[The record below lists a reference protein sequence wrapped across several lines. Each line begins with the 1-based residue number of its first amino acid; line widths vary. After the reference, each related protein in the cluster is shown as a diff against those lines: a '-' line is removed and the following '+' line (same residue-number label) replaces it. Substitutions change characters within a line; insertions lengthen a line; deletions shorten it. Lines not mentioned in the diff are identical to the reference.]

1 MDDIHTPLS
10 GESPEDIRQLV
21 EDVANTPLLQTRDI
35 PKVDLYMEQV
45 ISFFDQEL
53 RAFARDPEDK
63 VFTNTMINNYAKA
76 GILPRPDKK
85 RYNRRHLITLTY
97 IFLLKQVLSIQDIGD
112 FFKLMGNTDQQELEA
127 LYDIYQELVDDY
139 REAYVAANAQRQERI
154 ANKLREHG
162 LNDEKY
168 EKLMMLSILSMEATA
183 HKMVC
188 TRLLDASKA
197 SDDAKK

>member
-1 MDDIHTPLS
+1 MDKRLKS
-10 GESPEDIRQLV
+10 S
-21 EDVANTPLLQTRDI
+21 
-35 PKVDLYMEQV
+35 
-45 ISFFDQEL
+45 
-53 RAFARDPEDK
+53 ARYPGDDK
-63 VFTNTMINNYAKA
+63 ILTKTMINNYAKA

-127 LYDIYQELVDDY
+127 FYDIYQELVDDY
-139 REAYVAANAQRQERI
+139 REAYVTANAMRQERI
-154 ANKLREHG
+154 ANKLKEHG

>member
-1 MDDIHTPLS
+1 MEDNHNPAID
-10 GESPEDIRQLV
+10 ESREEIRQLV
-21 EDVANTPLLQTRDI
+21 EEVANTPLIQTRDF

-53 RAFARDPEDK
+53 RAFARDPDDK
-63 VFTNTMINNYAKA
+63 IFTNTMINNYAKA

-127 LYDIYQELVDDY
+127 FYEIYQELVDDY
-139 REAYVAANAQRQERI
+139 REAYVIANAHRQERI
-154 ANKLREHG
+154 ISKLKEHG
-162 LNDEKY
+162 LDDEKY
-168 EKLMMLSILSMEATA
+168 EKLMMLSIMSMEATA

-197 SDDAKK
+197 SDDVKK

>member
-1 MDDIHTPLS
+1 MEDNHNPMFD
-10 GESPEDIRQLV
+10 ESREEIRKLV
-21 EDVANTPLLQTRDI
+21 EEVANTPLIQTRDF

-53 RAFARDPEDK
+53 HAFARDPDDK
-63 VFTNTMINNYAKA
+63 IFTFTMINNYAKA

-112 FFKLMGNTDQQELEA
+112 FFKLMGNTDQQELESF
-127 LYDIYQELVDDY
+127 YEIYQELVDDY
-139 REAYVAANAQRQERI
+139 REAYVKANAHRQERI
-154 ANKLREHG
+154 VTKLKEHG
-162 LNDEKY
+162 LDDEKY
-168 EKLMMLSILSMEATA
+168 EKLMMLTILSMEATA

-188 TRLLDASKA
+188 THLLDASKA
-197 SDDAKK
+197 SDDFKK

>member
-1 MDDIHTPLS
+1 MEDNQNRITD
-10 GESPEDIRQLV
+10 ESREEIRQLV
-21 EDVANTPLLQTRDI
+21 EAVANTPLIQTRDI

-53 RAFARDPEDK
+53 RAFARDPDDK
-63 VFTNTMINNYAKA
+63 IFTNTMINNYAKA

-85 RYNRRHLITLTY
+85 RYNRRHLITLNY

-127 LYDIYQELVDDY
+127 FYEIYQELVDEY
-139 REAYVAANAQRQERI
+139 RESYIRANEQRQERI
-154 ANKLREHG
+154 VNKLQQHG
-162 LNDEKY
+162 LDDEKY